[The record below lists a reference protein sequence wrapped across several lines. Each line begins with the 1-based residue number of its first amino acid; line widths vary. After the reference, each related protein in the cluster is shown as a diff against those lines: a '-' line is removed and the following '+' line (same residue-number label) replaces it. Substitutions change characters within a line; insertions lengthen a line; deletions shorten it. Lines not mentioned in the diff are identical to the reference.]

1 MTWTI
6 LSWKIIAILVMIN
19 NHSVVAKNHPPSVPS
34 SISVLHISIK
44 VKILSFGPFLRSRW
58 LRISPPFAYGRNI
71 I

>member
-1 MTWTI
+1 
-6 LSWKIIAILVMIN
+6 MIN

-58 LRISPPFAYGRNI
+58 LRISPLCIWEEYYLEFDIGYPGKI